1 MFFKHYSALT
11 QVKPAQAAI
20 VLIVTTVFLQITA
33 CSTVRVIDSDVTAF
47 SKAAIAPG
55 STYRFER
62 LPSQQVDAARQDQIE
77 AMVQAALDKVKLQRV
92 GDAPGSPAAR
102 YSVQL
107 TLTMQTQDRS
117 YYWDD
122 WGYRPIGSLGV
133 VGVPGVLGG
142 GAGSVSVTIGSG
154 PYWSGWGG
162 TPYGYAHLAPP
173 YYVRDIALLLRDT
186 TSNQLVYETR
196 ARHEG
201 PWADSAA
208 VLPAM
213 LEAALQGFPTP
224 PAGPRQVRVEIPR

>member
-1 MFFKHYSALT
+1 MFYKRFSAITL
-11 QVKPAQAAI
+11 VYKAQAAI
-20 VLIVTTVFLQITA
+20 LLIAFFILLQLTG
-33 CSTVRVIDSDVTAF
+33 CSTVRVINSDVAAF
-47 SKAAIAPG
+47 SKAAIALG

-62 LPSQQVDAARQDQIE
+62 LPSQQVDTQRQDQIE

-107 TLTMQTQDRS
+107 TLTMQAQERS
-117 YYWDD
+117 AYWDD
-122 WGYRPIGSLGV
+122 WGYRPIGSIGV
-133 VGVPGVLGG
+133 IGVPGGS
-142 GAGSVSVTIGSG
+142 AGSVSVTIGSG

-162 TPYGYAHLAPP
+162 YPYGYAYPAPP

-186 TSNQLVYETR
+186 TSSQVVFETR

-208 VLPAM
+208 ILPAM
-213 LEAALQGFPTP
+213 LNAALQGFPTP
-224 PAGPRQVRVEIPR
+224 PSGPRQVRVEIPR

>member
-1 MFFKHYSALT
+1 MFYKRFSAITL
-11 QVKPAQAAI
+11 VNKAQAAI
-20 VLIVTTVFLQITA
+20 LLIAFFILLQLTG

-62 LPSQQVDAARQDQIE
+62 LPSQQVDTQRQDQIE

-107 TLTMQTQDRS
+107 TLTMQAQERS
-117 YYWDD
+117 AYWDD
-122 WGYRPIGSLGV
+122 WGYRPIGSIGV
-133 VGVPGVLGG
+133 IGVPGGS
-142 GAGSVSVTIGSG
+142 AGSVSVTIGSG

-162 TPYGYAHLAPP
+162 YPYGYAYPAPP

-186 TSNQLVYETR
+186 TSSQVVFETR

-208 VLPAM
+208 ILPAM
-213 LEAALQGFPTP
+213 LNAALQGFPTP
-224 PAGPRQVRVEIPR
+224 PSGPRQVRVEIPR

>member
-1 MFFKHYSALT
+1 MLYKRFSALIL
-11 QVKPAQAAI
+11 VNPARAAI
-20 VLIVTTVFLQITA
+20 LLIAEVTVLLLTG
-33 CSTVRVIDSDVTAF
+33 CSTVRVIDSDVTTF

-62 LPSQQVDAARQDQIE
+62 LPSQQVDTQRQDQIE
-77 AMVQAALDKVKLQRV
+77 AMVQDALDKVALQRV

-107 TLTMQTQDRS
+107 TLTMQAQERS
-117 YYWDD
+117 AYWDD
-122 WGYRPIGSLGV
+122 WGYRPIGSIGV
-133 VGVPGVLGG
+133 IGVPGA

-154 PYWSGWGG
+154 PYWAGWGG
-162 TPYGYAHLAPP
+162 TPYGYAYLAPP

-186 TSNQLVYETR
+186 TSNQVVYETR

-208 VLPAM
+208 ILPAM
-213 LEAALQGFPTP
+213 LDAALQGFPAP
-224 PAGPRQVRVEIPR
+224 PAGPRQIRIEIPR

>member
-1 MFFKHYSALT
+1 MFYKRFSALT
-11 QVKPAQAAI
+11 QVKHAQAAI
-20 VLIVTTVFLQITA
+20 VLIAVAVLLLSG
-33 CSTVRVIDSDVTAF
+33 CSTTRVIDSDVTAF

-62 LPSQQVDAARQDQIE
+62 LPSQQVDTKRQDQIE

-92 GDAPGSPAAR
+92 GDAPGSPKAR

-107 TLTMQTQDRS
+107 TLAMQARDRS

-122 WGYRPIGSLGV
+122 RSYRPIGSIGV
-133 VGVPGVLGG
+133 IGVPGG

-162 TPYGYAHLAPP
+162 YPYGYTYPAPP
-173 YYVRDIALLLRDT
+173 YYVRDIAMLLRDT
-186 TSNQLVYETR
+186 TSNQVVYETR

-208 VLPAM
+208 ILPAM
-213 LEAALQGFPTP
+213 LDAALQGFPTP

>member
-1 MFFKHYSALT
+1 MFYKRFSAVALVNNAQTAILLIAFVILLQLT
-11 QVKPAQAAI
+11 G
-20 VLIVTTVFLQITA
+20 

-62 LPSQQVDAARQDQIE
+62 LPSQQADTQRQDQIE

-107 TLTMQTQDRS
+107 TLTMQAQERS
-117 YYWDD
+117 AYWDD
-122 WGYRPIGSLGV
+122 WGYRPIGSIGV
-133 VGVPGVLGG
+133 IGVPGGS
-142 GAGSVSVTIGSG
+142 AGSVSVTIGSG

-162 TPYGYAHLAPP
+162 YPYGYAYPAPP

-186 TSNQLVYETR
+186 TSSQVVFETR

-208 VLPAM
+208 ILPAM
-213 LEAALQGFPTP
+213 LNAALQGFPTP
-224 PAGPRQVRVEIPR
+224 PSGPRQVRVEIPR

>member
-107 TLTMQTQDRS
+107 TLTM
-117 YYWDD
+117 
-122 WGYRPIGSLGV
+122 
-133 VGVPGVLGG
+133 LGG

-186 TSNQLVYETR
+186 TSNQLVYEMR

-213 LEAALQGFPTP
+213 LDAALQGFPTP

>member
-1 MFFKHYSALT
+1 MFYKRFSAVT
-11 QVKPAQAAI
+11 QVISAQAAI
-20 VLIVTTVFLQITA
+20 LFIACVILALLTG

-47 SKAAIAPG
+47 SKAAIAQG

-77 AMVQAALDKVKLQRV
+77 TMVQAALDKVKLQRV

-107 TLTMQTQDRS
+107 ALTMQAQDRS

-122 WGYRPIGSLGV
+122 WGYRPIGSIGV
-133 VGVPGVLGG
+133 IGVPGG

-162 TPYGYAHLAPP
+162 YPYGYAYLAPP
-173 YYVRDIALLLRDT
+173 YYVRDVALLLRDT
-186 TSNQLVYETR
+186 TSNQVVFETR

-201 PWADSAA
+201 PWGDSAA
-208 VLPAM
+208 ILPAM
-213 LEAALQGFPTP
+213 LDAALQGFPTP
-224 PAGPRQVRVEIPR
+224 PAGLRQVRVEIPR